1 MKKISSL
8 ALGLISIVALNLA
21 TIEVSLAENE
31 GVPTKPTPT
40 ESPSPKPKPSK
51 ASEDNTSNSSTSDNQ
66 SKQNN
71 PDNSKKSDASIANLA
86 LLIFSVI
93 NSIGL
98 GVLSVLFYLY
108 KNDTGKSI
116 DSNKKKVSELSQNLD
131 HHKKDTAFAKTNLDQ
146 KFNSIEGRQ
155 QQLGNDIVKL
165 ERQVKESTES
175 RQVNYPPSSYSPK
188 PIGNS
193 RSSSDYHQPVYVPV
207 SYLDVYNDRSKNF
220 TDHYSI
226 ETVDRNVENYKLGS
240 TGQTQDV
247 ILNIESR
254 GKYWLYLDG
263 QKIYLLPKQKMKVP
277 EDQLSQVEELF
288 DCNNYH
294 EHNYD
299 NFTLTKPA
307 VLISQGSGTNQT
319 WKLIEKGTL
328 QFA

>member
-8 ALGLISIVALNLA
+8 VLGLISIVSFNIITVEISLCQN
-21 TIEVSLAENE
+21 EVKST
-31 GVPTKPTPT
+31 TKPTPSS
-40 ESPSPKPKPSK
+40 SPSSSSKPIKLSEENSLSSV
-51 ASEDNTSNSSTSDNQ
+51 ASEPQLKSQ
-66 SKQNN
+66 
-71 PDNSKKSDASIANLA
+71 KSDASSTNLA

-108 KNDTGKSI
+108 KNNTGKSI
-116 DSNKKKVSELSQNLD
+116 DSNKRKVNELSQSLD
-131 HHKKDTAFAKTNLDQ
+131 HYKKDTSLVKANLDQ

-155 QQLGNDIVKL
+155 QQLGNDLVKL
-165 ERQVKESTES
+165 ERQVKESKES
-175 RQVNYPPSSYSPK
+175 RQVNHSPSSYSTN
-188 PIGNS
+188 PIGSS
-193 RSSSDYHQPVYVPV
+193 RSLSDHHQPVYVPV

-226 ETVDRNVENYKLGS
+226 ETVDRNVENYKLAS
-240 TGQTQDV
+240 TGRTQDV
-247 ILNIESR
+247 ILNTESR

-263 QKIYLLPKQKMKVP
+263 EKIYLLPKQKMKVP

-299 NFTLTKPA
+299 SFTLTKPA
-307 VLISQGSGTNQT
+307 VLIPQGSGSNQA

>member
-1 MKKISSL
+1 MKNIKSLSLILLSIVTVGATTVNLCLADPTASPTATSPAPKAADLPVDSKKITSDSSKITTQKSDSSEKKDEKSTL
-8 ALGLISIVALNLA
+8 DLISSILSIVNL
-21 TIEVSLAENE
+21 
-31 GVPTKPTPT
+31 
-40 ESPSPKPKPSK
+40 
-51 ASEDNTSNSSTSDNQ
+51 
-66 SKQNN
+66 
-71 PDNSKKSDASIANLA
+71 
-86 LLIFSVI
+86 
-93 NSIGL
+93 IGL
-98 GVLSVLFYLY
+98 GLLGYFFISNRN
-108 KNDTGKSI
+108 KTTESI
-116 DSNKKKVSELSQNLD
+116 DSSKRKINELSQNLE
-131 HHKKDTAFAKTNLDQ
+131 HYKKDTSVVKTNLDQ

-165 ERQVKESTES
+165 ERQVKEDKEN
-175 RQVNYPPSSYSPK
+175 RQVNNPPSSYSNK
-188 PIGNS
+188 PTSSS
-193 RSSSDYHQPVYVPV
+193 RSSSDHHQPVYVPV
-207 SYLDVYNDRSKNF
+207 SYLDIYNDRSKNF
-220 TDHYSI
+220 TDKYSI